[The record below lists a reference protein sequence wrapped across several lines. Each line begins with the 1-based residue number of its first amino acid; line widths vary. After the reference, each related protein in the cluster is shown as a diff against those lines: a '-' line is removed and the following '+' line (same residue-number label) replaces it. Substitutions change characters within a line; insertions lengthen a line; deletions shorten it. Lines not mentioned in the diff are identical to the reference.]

1 MDTYEQYEYIDNSRQ
16 GHRGRPKIKA
26 APAVKRKPVTTRA
39 ELTDFNDNV
48 EEFVPSY
55 AAALDPRH
63 HERRWI
69 IESLGGF
76 YQDNIITDVTRLVKG
91 GKEANVYCCPANPQ
105 TGVELIAA
113 KLYRPRMLR
122 NLKNDALYKEG
133 RILRGVDGKELRGRR
148 ENLAMAKKTRFGQD
162 LDISW
167 WIGNEYRMQQ
177 MLHAAGADVPMPIA
191 QSGNTILM
199 AYLGDEWMAAP
210 TLNEVSLPRDEAQP
224 LFERVMWNVELMLNL
239 HHVHGDLSAYNV
251 LYWEGEIALIDFPQV
266 VDVRTNAHAADLLE
280 RDVRRVCEYFG
291 RYRIQSNPTTLA
303 ADLWH
308 RYMSAEL
315 GV

>member
-1 MDTYEQYEYIDNSRQ
+1 MDTYDQFEYIDQSRQ
-16 GHRGRPKIKA
+16 AHRGRGKSKP
-26 APAVKRKPVTTRA
+26 APIPRNKPVTTRA
-39 ELTDFNDNV
+39 ELTDISDSAD
-48 EEFVPSY
+48 EWIPSY

-63 HERRWI
+63 HERQWV

-105 TGVELIAA
+105 AGVELIAA

-122 NLKNDALYKEG
+122 HLKNDAIYKEG
-133 RILRGVDGKELRGRR
+133 RLLRDVDGKELRGRR

-177 MLHAAGADVPMPIA
+177 MLFAAGADVPQPIS
-191 QSGNTILM
+191 QRGNTILM

-210 TLNEVSLPRDEAQP
+210 ALSDVSLLREEAQP
-224 LFERVMWNVELMLNL
+224 LFERVMMNIEMMLNH
-239 HHVHGDLSAYNV
+239 HHVHGDLSAYNI
-251 LYWEGEIALIDFPQV
+251 LYWEGQIALIDFPQM
-266 VDVRTNAHAADLLE
+266 VDVRSNPHALELLE
-280 RDVRRVCEYFG
+280 RDVRRVCEYFQ
-291 RYRIQSNPTTLA
+291 RYRVHTNPMGLA
-303 ADLWH
+303 ADLWE
-308 RYMSAEL
+308 RYMRAEL
-315 GV
+315 G